1 MSASADFAATY
12 REHGAVSSWFR
23 ARAKFLLIAP
33 TLVLFS
39 VFLIFPYINMLVM
52 SFRNPSTRVVFAPGF
67 TLNNYLSALTDSY
80 YLLVLW
86 DTMVFGIVTTAVCLA
101 IGFPVAY
108 HLARTNSRFKGVLYA
123 CVLSPLLVGVVVR
136 CYGWIVL
143 LANNGLINTGL
154 RDLGLIETYIPLMYN
169 QFGVGIGLVHVFLPF
184 MILPLLGAIQS
195 IDPALEEASQS
206 LGASRLRTMIRVVL
220 PLSLPGIQ
228 AGTILVFVLTI
239 SSYVIPILLG
249 SFRVM
254 IMPTLVVQQ
263 LLDAM
268 LWPFGAAL
276 AFILAVSGGAVIYVY
291 LKFTSAFMPDAK
303 IARQG
308 RSLALAERVA
318 SRAAALWSMVG
329 EAAERAMAAAQWRN
343 VVAQW
348 RRAQDTAAWM
358 VFVRHRKAVARRAYL
373 AGIVLVYALL
383 LLPLIIVVL
392 ASFNA
397 GELLT
402 FPPKGFSLRWYVS
415 FFDSVSFMNS
425 LYYSLRIAAICTVV
439 ATILGTMT
447 ALYSVR
453 FAGRWRERLRVLI
466 MAPLLLPEILTAIA
480 LLLFYYNIGIGTRSF
495 AGLVVGHVLITLPFV
510 FLGISSSLYNF
521 DMSLEEA
528 ARSLGAGKLMTFIR
542 ITLPIIKPG
551 IIAGAMLAFIISFDL
566 FAISLLLKGI
576 GIATLPIQLFDYVRW
591 DFDPTAAAVATVSIA
606 ITLSVVMLTEW
617 LVGLRSLRF

>member
-1 MSASADFAATY
+1 MTARTEFAVAPH
-12 REHGAVSSWFR
+12 EHGVVSSWLR
-23 ARAKFLLIAP
+23 ARSRYFLIAP
-33 TLVLFS
+33 TLVLL
-39 VFLIFPYINMLVM
+39 VGFLLIPYVNMLVM
-52 SFRNPSTRVVFAPGF
+52 SFRNPSTRAIFAPGF
-67 TLNNYLSALTDSY
+67 TANNYLSALTDSF
-80 YLLVLW
+80 YLKVLW
-86 DTMVFGIVTTAVCLA
+86 DTMVFGVFTTAVCLV

-123 CVLSPLLVGVVVR
+123 CILSPLLVGVVVR
-136 CYGWIVL
+136 TYGWIVL

-154 RDLGLIETYIPLMYN
+154 RDLGLVETFIPLMYN
-169 QFGVGIGLVHVFLPF
+169 NLGVGIGLVHVFLPF
-184 MILPLLGAIQS
+184 MVLPLLGAIQS

-206 LGASRLRTMIRVVL
+206 LGASRLRTMVRVVL
-220 PLSLPGIQ
+220 PLSWPGIQ

-249 SFRVM
+249 SFRVL
-254 IMPTLVVQQ
+254 IMPLLVVQQ

-276 AFILAVSGGAVIYVY
+276 AFILAVSSGAVIYVY
-291 LKFTSAFMPDAK
+291 LIITSSFMLEAK

-308 RSLALAERVA
+308 RRMTLTERLVLGI
-318 SRAAALWSMVG
+318 AAVWSMAG
-329 EAAERAMAAAQWRN
+329 EAAKQAAASVERRK
-343 VVAQW
+343 VIAQW
-348 RRAQDTAAWM
+348 RRVQDTAAWGI
-358 VFVRHRKAVARRAYL
+358 FLRYRRSVARWAYL
-373 AGIVLVYALL
+373 AGIVLIYAFL

-392 ASFNA
+392 SSFNS
-397 GELLT
+397 GEVLK
-402 FPPKGFSLRWYVS
+402 FPPEGFSLRWYVE

-425 LYYSLRIAAICTVV
+425 LFFSLKIAVLCTVCS
-439 ATILGTMT
+439 TILGTMT

-453 FAGRWRERLRVLI
+453 FAGRWRELLRVLL

-480 LLLFYYNIGIGTRSF
+480 LLFFYFNIGIGTTF
-495 AGLVVGHVLITLPFV
+495 VGLLIGHVLITLPFV
-510 FLGISSSLYNF
+510 FLGISASLHNF
-521 DMSLEEA
+521 DISLEEA
-528 ARSLGAGKLMTFIR
+528 ARSLGAGKFVTFMR

-566 FAISLLLKGI
+566 FAISLLLKGV
-576 GIATLPIQLFDYVRW
+576 GVTTLPIQLFDYVRW